1 MLLSA
6 AKIVVVS
13 VMLFT
18 CVDCRKRTGNAAPA
32 AISHFVV
39 TLGSWCL
46 NADKYYGHQ
55 GFLCE
60 MLLVI
65 YINVYFSADAEA
77 IQLLFL
83 TNVSQTKVIKDVRF
97 VRAMLFFCAITGGMF
112 YPFFTYWCFPI
123 KGYKYEKINI

>member
-1 MLLSA
+1 MHPPQRCPTSWVPWGHGAL
-6 AKIVVVS
+6 
-13 VMLFT
+13 
-18 CVDCRKRTGNAAPA
+18 
-32 AISHFVV
+32 
-39 TLGSWCL
+39 TLTSIT
-46 NADKYYGHQ
+46 AVP

-65 YINVYFSADAEA
+65 YINVYFYADAEA

-97 VRAMLFFCAITGGMF
+97 VRAMLFSSAITGGMF

-123 KGYKYEKINI
+123 KGHKYEKINI